1 VIVVCGS
8 YGDMKRLSE
17 ILRRLRKEHGD
28 ENVFPTREHLER
40 SGVCIEA
47 HHRGKG
53 ETAETIEIRSE
64 LMKSYFDHIDTADLV
79 VVMNEKNGKE
89 YYGTGTTIEIGYALA
104 KGKQIHF
111 TRVPTNA
118 NILSLLKIEE
128 AAMRWKEYEDKGLWK
143 KFYAMEEAQ
152 KTEGLEE
159 HYWVEGEDGREL
171 FDRMVIE
178 AVKGKEALDV
188 GCGSGEFTLAV
199 AASAEKVVG
208 LDFSERAIAKAVE
221 NRSSKAVRNVEFRL
235 AEAHEL
241 PFPSGSFDVV
251 ISRRGPAT
259 DSSKTIREVYRVLRK
274 GGQLMEI
281 TIGEKDKLN
290 WKEIFGKGQNY
301 PFKEKVAAEK
311 QRLLARVGFTKI
323 NTQEFEATEY
333 FGSIK
338 DVVMRLETAPILSDF
353 DKETYKPQVKQIEK
367 TFTTAKG
374 IRTNR
379 HRVIVIATK

>member
-1 VIVVCGS
+1 
-8 YGDMKRLSE
+8 M
-17 ILRRLRKEHGD
+17 RRKL
-28 ENVFPTREHLER
+28 
-40 SGVCIEA
+40 
-47 HHRGKG
+47 
-53 ETAETIEIRSE
+53 
-64 LMKSYFDHIDTADLV
+64 
-79 VVMNEKNGKE
+79 
-89 YYGTGTTIEIGYALA
+89 
-104 KGKQIHF
+104 
-111 TRVPTNA
+111 
-118 NILSLLKIEE
+118 
-128 AAMRWKEYEDKGLWK
+128 YEDKALWE
-143 KFYAMEEAQ
+143 KFYAIEEAQ
-152 KTEGLEE
+152 KKEGLEE
-159 HYWVEGEDGREL
+159 HYWVEGDDGREL

-188 GCGSGEFTLAV
+188 GCGSGEFTLAL
-199 AASAEKVVG
+199 AASAKKVVG
-208 LDFSERAIAKAVE
+208 LDFSEKAMAKAVE
-221 NRSSKAVRNVEFRL
+221 NRSSKVVRNVEFRL

-274 GGQLMEI
+274 SGQLMEI
-281 TIGEKDKLN
+281 TIGERDKLN

-301 PFKEKVAAEK
+301 PFKEKVSAEK

-367 TFTTAKG
+367 TFATAKG